1 MLLITLRKT
10 YNIKTNEN
18 PERLNP
24 ITPINSNEVRVII
37 KSIGWGVGDIKTL

>member
-1 MLLITLRKT
+1 MLLIALRKT

-24 ITPINSNEVRVII
+24 TTPTNSNVVRVII
-37 KSIGWGVGDIKTL
+37 KKIGWGVGDIKTL